1 MPVIIT
7 ESDMQFGKY
16 GERQVFQ
23 LENSRQYTEKLMQ
36 DGIKI
41 CEFILRKQNKIYFY
55 ICFLSII
62 PERYIL

>member
-36 DGIKI
+36 DGIKS
-41 CEFILRKQNKIYFY
+41 CEFILRKQNKIY
-55 ICFLSII
+55 SR
-62 PERYIL
+62 EQ

>member
-36 DGIKI
+36 DGIKS
-41 CEFILRKQNKIYFY
+41 CEFILRKQNGLHPFRMFFRR
-55 ICFLSII
+55 CFGTN
-62 PERYIL
+62 